1 MCTNV
6 EAIVVCCDRS
16 LSQPELWGGYG
27 FMCFLKSAP
36 PGRSRDFQIKKTNQK
51 NNQNQPCIS
60 LEYKL
65 EFLAFLHKE
74 KSKLQG

>member
-27 FMCFLKSAP
+27 FICFLKSAP
-36 PGRSRDFQIKKTNQK
+36 PGRSRDFQIKKKKTQT
-51 NNQNQPCIS
+51 CIS

-65 EFLAFLHKE
+65 ELLAFLHRE